1 MQERIISLRPEG
13 ADYEIRVIGG
23 RARPLRDFYH
33 FMMRLNWPW
42 TLTAVTGSFLLANAL
57 FALIYLVVGGIAN
70 AEPGSFTDAFF
81 FSVESMGTIGYGYLY
96 PSSMAANWVMVA
108 ESVVGLTLT
117 ALNTGLVFAK
127 FSRPSAR
134 IVFSEKAV
142 ITPVNGMPTLMF
154 RIGNERG
161 NSIVDTQMRCVVNRT
176 EQSAEGHVMFKL
188 HDLKLV
194 RERALTLNRALV
206 VSHRIEPD
214 SVLYGQ
220 TPESLEAQEYELQ
233 VAIVG
238 IDDIAM
244 QTVHALHRYY
254 PRCIVWGARLSDLLS
269 DAPDGA
275 TVLDLRKF
283 HEIEPSRP
291 SAAFPYPR
299 AT

>member
-1 MQERIISLRPEG
+1 MQERIISVRPEG

-42 TLTAVTGSFLLANAL
+42 TLTAVTGSYLFANAL
-57 FALIYLVVGGIAN
+57 FALLYLAVGGIAN
-70 AEPGSFTDAFF
+70 AASGSFTDAFF
-81 FSVESMGTIGYGYLY
+81 FSVETMGTIGYGYLY
-96 PSSMAANWVMVA
+96 PSSLAANWLMVA
-108 ESVVGLTLT
+108 ESMVGLTLT

-134 IVFSEKAV
+134 IVFSEQAV
-142 ITPVNGMPTLMF
+142 ISPVNGVPTLMF

-161 NSIVDTQMRCVVNRT
+161 NMIVDTQMRCVMSRT
-176 EQSAEGHVMFKL
+176 EQSEEGHTMYKL

-194 RERALTLNRALV
+194 RARALTLNRALI
-206 VSHRIEPD
+206 VSHRIDAD
-214 SVLYGQ
+214 SVLFGQ
-220 TPESLEAQEYELQ
+220 TPESLEAMEYELQ
-233 VAIVG
+233 VAILG

-254 PRCIVWGARLSDLLS
+254 PRTIVWGARLCDILS
-269 DAPDGA
+269 ESPDGA

-283 HEIEPSRP
+283 HAIEPSRP

-299 AT
+299 QA